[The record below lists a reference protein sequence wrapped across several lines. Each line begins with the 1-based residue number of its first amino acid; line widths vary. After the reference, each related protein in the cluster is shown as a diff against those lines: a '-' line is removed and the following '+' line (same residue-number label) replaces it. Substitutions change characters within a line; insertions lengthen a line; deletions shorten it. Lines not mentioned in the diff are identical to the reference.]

1 MRMIGIDVG
10 GTFTDVVFYDDQANE
25 LKWAKAASSPA
36 NPAAGV
42 LAAIEQSNIDL
53 REVDRFVHGVTIGT
67 NAILERKG
75 APVWLITTRGFK
87 DTIEIARTNRTVLYN
102 IKTLK
107 PPPLVDRRHIIEVD
121 ERVLASGAVLRPLDL
136 GEIGAAA
143 HWLRAETPA
152 ALVVC
157 FLHSYIHPKH
167 EEDAARLLRENLPD
181 WFICNSSEVLPELRE
196 YERFSTAVIN
206 GYIGPIMAGY
216 LTRLESLLRAKGY
229 TGELFLMISSGG
241 IVTARRAARFPVQ
254 TVLSGPA
261 GGVRCAP
268 FRWPPGNQEYHHL
281 RHGRHQYRRLPDRR
295 SQCPHRLRSFHRRLP
310 DPHAAD

>member
-25 LKWAKAASSPA
+25 LKWAKAASWPA

-107 PPPLVDRRHIIEVD
+107 PPPLVDRRHIVEVD
-121 ERVLASGAVLRPLDL
+121 ERVSASGAILRPMDSAQ
-136 GEIGAAA
+136 IGAAA
-143 HWLRAETPA
+143 QRLAAEPPA

-157 FLHSYIHPKH
+157 FLHSYANPRH
-167 EEDAARLLRENLPD
+167 EEKAVRQLRDQLPG
-181 WFICNSSEVLPELRE
+181 WFICHSAEVLPELRE

-206 GYIGPIMAGY
+206 GYIGPIMEGY
-216 LTRLESLLRAKGY
+216 LSRLES
-229 TGELFLMISSGG
+229 
-241 IVTARRAARFPVQ
+241 
-254 TVLSGPA
+254 
-261 GGVRCAP
+261 
-268 FRWPPGNQEYHHL
+268 
-281 RHGRHQYRRLPDRR
+281 
-295 SQCPHRLRSFHRRLP
+295 
-310 DPHAAD
+310 